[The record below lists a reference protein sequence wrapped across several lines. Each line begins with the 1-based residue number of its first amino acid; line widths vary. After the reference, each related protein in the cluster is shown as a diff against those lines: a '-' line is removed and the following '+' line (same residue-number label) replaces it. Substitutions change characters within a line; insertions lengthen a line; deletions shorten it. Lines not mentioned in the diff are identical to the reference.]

1 MRIALV
7 TETFPPEVNG
17 VARTLWQLV
26 SGLARRGHE
35 VEVLR
40 PDQKKREGELPA
52 EGWTDVLMA
61 GLPIPVYEGLRF
73 GLPTR
78 KLLKR
83 WREVRPD
90 VVHVCTEGPLGLSA
104 LWAARKLGIP
114 VSTTFHTNFHDYG
127 RFYGM
132 GALRRIGVAYLRW
145 FHNRAGC
152 TLVPARDARK
162 ALEDD
167 GFERVGILSRGVD
180 TDLFRPDRR
189 DAELRRMWGAGPND
203 LVVAFVSRLAE
214 EKNPKLAAAAF
225 AEVKRLVPSSRCV
238 AVGDGP
244 ARGHMK
250 ELAPD
255 LVFCG
260 MRRGPDLAAHY
271 ASADLFLFPSLTETF
286 GNVVLE
292 GMASGLATATFD
304 YAAAGMLVEHGVSGF
319 KAPIVSRNGS
329 SSKGASSNGSSVP
342 ATDDEA
348 YLDMVREVACLPVGE
363 LREVGRRAAEV
374 AREQTWDRIVGDFE
388 GALRDLTHSAATL
401 PNPSTSRTA

>member
-26 SGLARRGHE
+26 SGLVRRGHDA
-35 VEVLR
+35 EVLR
-40 PDQKKREGELPA
+40 PDQKEREGRRRA
-52 EGWTDVLMA
+52 EGWQDVLMA
-61 GLPIPVYEGLRF
+61 GLPIPVYDDLRF
-73 GLPTR
+73 GLPAPR
-78 KLLKR
+78 KLLR
-83 WREVRPD
+83 LWRERRPD
-90 VVHVCTEGPLGLSA
+90 VVHVATEGPLGLSA
-104 LWAARKLGIP
+104 QWVARKLGIP

-127 RFYGM
+127 RFYGL
-132 GALRRIGVAYLRW
+132 GALRRVGIAYLRW
-145 FHNRAGC
+145 FHNRTGC
-152 TLVPARDARK
+152 TLVPSHDAQK
-162 ALEDD
+162 TLEDD

-189 DAELRRMWGAGPND
+189 DAELRRMWGAGPSD

-225 AEVKRLVPSSRCV
+225 AEVQRLVPGSRCV

-255 LVFCG
+255 LQFCG

-271 ASADLFLFPSLTETF
+271 ASTDLLLFPSLTETF

-304 YAAAGMLVEHGVSGF
+304 YAAAGMLVRHGIHGF

-329 SSKGASSNGSSVP
+329 RPAAESAHAS
-342 ATDDEA
+342 DDDA
-348 YLDMVREVACLPVGE
+348 YLDMVREVARRPLRE

-374 AREQTWDRIVGDFE
+374 AREQTWDRVVEDFE
-388 GALRDLTHSAATL
+388 RALVEVQG
-401 PNPSTSRTA
+401 